1 MFLCSSVVI
10 VTKTPRCISK
20 LGALLSDQI
29 KWVINCLLV
38 WGSLAPSHVC
48 KFGAGCFQGLWWIWG
63 LLTVIETYKTK
74 RFSRGTTC
82 TKSPPEGWR
91 GTDIPGVCVVCWELQ
106 GNEEEQLFS
115 KVKGEA
121 GKCPS
126 FALAMA
132 HASCVMNHIMLF
144 CLWMPSLGCFCIR
157 DAPPSGKLLYNPL
170 TSLLK
175 LAYDLPLKLIIAI
188 VIPAL
193 FHLQNIWGGLRS
205 HFSPPLSSL
214 LCISRA
220 SQLPARDINAVQV
233 QWGSPCFPSCC
244 RMAVVL
250 LSPLV
255 PYLFRVTVKFS
266 YAMKVF
272 FYNKQTDTRL
282 LQGAQLPFCM
292 FLNFWREKYKT
303 HGKELFFFSSDAC
316 RTL

>member
-1 MFLCSSVVI
+1 MVI

-20 LGALLSDQI
+20 LGTLLSDQI

-48 KFGAGCFQGLWWIWG
+48 YFGTGCFQGLWWIWG
-63 LLTVIETYKTK
+63 LLTLIETYKTK

-91 GTDIPGVCVVCWELQ
+91 GTDIPGVCVVVCWELQ

-121 GKCPS
+121 GKWTS

-132 HASCVMNHIMLF
+132 HASCVMNPIMLF

-157 DAPPSGKLLYNPL
+157 DALPSGKLLYNPL
-170 TSLLK
+170 TLLLK

-205 HFSPPLSSL
+205 HFSLPLVPFCVFPERNHTPSQLLLSL
-214 LCISRA
+214 GLQAQYFLVASFWVLPA
-220 SQLPARDINAVQV
+220 QTSQLPARDINAVQV
-233 QWGSPCFPSCC
+233 QWGGG
-244 RMAVVL
+244 
-250 LSPLV
+250 V
-255 PYLFRVTVKFS
+255 PVFHPVAGWQLYFS
-266 YAMKVF
+266 A
-272 FYNKQTDTRL
+272 
-282 LQGAQLPFCM
+282 
-292 FLNFWREKYKT
+292 
-303 HGKELFFFSSDAC
+303 H
-316 RTL
+316 